1 MRKGRGSIGQLKETE
16 KEENRALDREVS
28 GQIQLEVVME
38 GPLEVRTV
46 DWRVDLVL
54 SSGEVGVCSNG
65 DCDDDNEDNEED
77 KDHVD
82 VDDVVDKDDLD
93 VAV

>member
-1 MRKGRGSIGQLKETE
+1 MGQLKETE
-16 KEENRALDREVS
+16 KEENRALDREVV

-54 SSGEVGVCSNG
+54 SSGEVGVGRNG
-65 DCDDDNEDNEED
+65 DCDDDNEDNDGD
-77 KDHVD
+77 KDYFV

-93 VAV
+93 VAG